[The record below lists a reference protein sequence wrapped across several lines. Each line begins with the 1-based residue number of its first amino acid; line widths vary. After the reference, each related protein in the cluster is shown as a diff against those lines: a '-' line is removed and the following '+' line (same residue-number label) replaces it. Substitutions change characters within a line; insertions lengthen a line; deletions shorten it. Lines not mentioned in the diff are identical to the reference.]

1 MDSSRSSSTMTMR
14 QTLFRVALATSLI
27 GWLCLASYGQ
37 RTRNPTVEGANNHAI
52 RVDYVDLT
60 EDEMIVGLRIPRS
73 EEGFRISSATALFLD
88 EDSFDKTMYM
98 DLELYNSDDP
108 LDRELK
114 IKYREFLESKNRMIL
129 GLGDKQLDKRYP
141 VYEEG
146 WSRFNLHFPRLP
158 MGVEVFHIRTLA
170 KNGLALRG
178 IHVHNPYPA
187 VENTAITYEKAKETI
202 LEQHDGSLVGEL
214 TGIYEGLGSNK
225 YQVACLKHEGG
236 LKLIYLGGITPSDY
250 WRVGDVKATL
260 RQSVIPKLYLATWYG
275 ENRQPIEAIV
285 TFDGIRA
292 FEGITMSAALN
303 DRKDEKLEFLKMFPT
318 LEMNSEKSVPDGAV
332 GKLGDGTGFALPG
345 GYIVTNFHVANAGK
359 RITAVGVNG
368 QRGVEY
374 ATDVVAVDKKN
385 DLALLK
391 IVDSRFTGYDTIP
404 YAIRREQ
411 AAVGEE
417 IFVLGYPLTPSM
429 GNEIKLTTGVI
440 SATTG
445 FQDDPTLY
453 QLSAPIQPGNSGG
466 PVFDAQGNLVGVVC
480 AKLVQAE
487 NASYAIKAL
496 YLIALTE
503 TVKDVNL
510 MPSKNLIGACSLAE
524 RVRRV
529 RDFVFL
535 LNVYD
540 E

>member
-1 MDSSRSSSTMTMR
+1 M
-14 QTLFRVALATSLI
+14 
-27 GWLCLASYGQ
+27 
-37 RTRNPTVEGANNHAI
+37 
-52 RVDYVDLT
+52 
-60 EDEMIVGLRIPRS
+60 
-73 EEGFRISSATALFLD
+73 
-88 EDSFDKTMYM
+88 
-98 DLELYNSDDP
+98 
-108 LDRELK
+108 
-114 IKYREFLESKNRMIL
+114 
-129 GLGDKQLDKRYP
+129 
-141 VYEEG
+141 
-146 WSRFNLHFPRLP
+146 
-158 MGVEVFHIRTLA
+158 
-170 KNGLALRG
+170 
-178 IHVHNPYPA
+178 
-187 VENTAITYEKAKETI
+187 
-202 LEQHDGSLVGEL
+202 
-214 TGIYEGLGSNK
+214 
-225 YQVACLKHEGG
+225 
-236 LKLIYLGGITPSDY
+236 
-250 WRVGDVKATL
+250 
-260 RQSVIPKLYLATWYG
+260 
-275 ENRQPIEAIV
+275 
-285 TFDGIRA
+285 
-292 FEGITMSAALN
+292 
-303 DRKDEKLEFLKMFPT
+303 
-318 LEMNSEKSVPDGAV
+318 
-332 GKLGDGTGFALPG
+332 
-345 GYIVTNFHVANAGK
+345 
-359 RITAVGVNG
+359 
-368 QRGVEY
+368 
-374 ATDVVAVDKKN
+374 VAVDKKN

-453 QLSAPIQPGNSGG
+453 QLSAPIQPGNSGA

-480 AKLVQAE
+480 AKLVRAE

-503 TVKDVNL
+503 TVKDVNP

>member
-14 QTLFRVALATSLI
+14 QTLFRVALATGLI

-37 RTRNPTVEGANNHAI
+37 RTRNPTVEGSNNHAI
-52 RVDYVDLT
+52 KVDYVDLT
-60 EDEMIVGLRIPRS
+60 EDEMIVGLRVPRS
-73 EEGFRISSATALFLD
+73 KEGFRISSATALFLD
-88 EDSFDKTMYM
+88 EDDFDKTIYM

-108 LDRELK
+108 LERELK
-114 IKYREFLESKNRMIL
+114 IKECEILASKNLKIV
-129 GLGDKQLDKRYP
+129 GLGDKQLDKWYP
-141 VYEEG
+141 VNGEE

-158 MGVEVFHIRTLA
+158 MGVEVFHVRALV

-178 IHVHNPYPA
+178 IHVRNPYPA
-187 VENTAITYEKAKETI
+187 VENTAITYEKAKATI

-214 TGIYEGLGSNK
+214 TGIYEGLGQNK

-260 RQSVIPKLYLATWYG
+260 RQSVLPKFYLATWYG
-275 ENRQPIEAIV
+275 KNRRPIEAVV
-285 TFDGIRA
+285 TFEGIMA
-292 FEGITMSAALN
+292 FEGIIMSVTPNGRQDA
-303 DRKDEKLEFLKMFPT
+303 KMEFLKMFPT
-318 LEMNSEKSVPDGAV
+318 LEMNSERSVPGGAV
-332 GKLGDGTGFALPG
+332 GKSGDGTGFALPG

-391 IVDSRFTGYDTIP
+391 IVDSRFTGYDSIT
-404 YAIRREQ
+404 YTIRREQ

-429 GNEIKLTTGVI
+429 GSEIKLTTGVI

-453 QLSAPIQPGNSGG
+453 QFSAPVQPGNSGG
-466 PVFDAQGNLVGVVC
+466 PMFDAQGNLVGVVC
-480 AKLVQAE
+480 AKHVQAE
-487 NASYAIKAL
+487 NASYAVKVP
-496 YLIALTE
+496 YLIALAE

-535 LNVYD
+535 LNVY
-540 E
+540 EE